1 MTELGKLDLMTY
13 EEVLL
18 EVKFLKKNT
27 APQLRIKRKIDRK
40 FVSYTKDQL
49 IQQIKEVLKPSDEN
63 LSVENLILSTFEI
76 G

>member
-13 EEVLL
+13 EEALL